1 MEDRSRGKQLDP
13 HLEAKRRT
21 GIEAASMV
29 VTDQVVGLG
38 TGSTAAHA
46 IEELGRRIREESLR
60 IVGIPT
66 SYQAARLA
74 REHGV
79 PVRSM
84 DDVGGIDIAIDGAD
98 EVDPVRNLIK
108 GGGGAHTREK
118 VVASAAGLFV
128 VVVDESK
135 IVRILGE
142 KTAIPV
148 EVIPMAVAPASRKL
162 RDLGGVAELRM
173 GLRKD
178 GPVITDEGNLILDV
192 RFGPVA
198 NPAGLERAINAI
210 PGVLDNGLFVGLAG
224 IVLVGVEGASEVRRI
239 S

>member
-1 MEDRSRGKQLDP
+1 
-13 HLEAKRRT
+13 
-21 GIEAASMV
+21 MV
-29 VTDQVVGLG
+29 RTDQVVGLG

-46 IEELGRRIREESLR
+46 IEELGRRVREEGLR

-74 REHGV
+74 RDRGI
-79 PVRSM
+79 PVRSL
-84 DDVGGIDIAIDGAD
+84 DDVDGLDIAIDGAD
-98 EVDPVRNLIK
+98 EVDPARNLIK

-118 VVASAAGLFV
+118 VIASAAKLFV

-135 IVRILGE
+135 LVRRLGQR
-142 KTAIPV
+142 TAVPV
-148 EVIPMAVAPASRKL
+148 EVIPMALAPAVRRL
-162 RDLGGVAELRM
+162 RALGGIPELRT

-178 GPVITDEGNLILDV
+178 GPVITDEGNLLLDV
-192 RFGPVA
+192 RFDGIA
-198 NPAGLERAINAI
+198 DPATLEGAINAI

-224 IVLVGVEGASEVRRI
+224 LVLSCAPGVDEVRRI